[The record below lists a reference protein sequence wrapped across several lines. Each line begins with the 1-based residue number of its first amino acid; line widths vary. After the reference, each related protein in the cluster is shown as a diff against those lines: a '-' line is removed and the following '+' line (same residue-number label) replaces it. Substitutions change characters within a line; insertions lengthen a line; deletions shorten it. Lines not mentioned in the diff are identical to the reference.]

1 MKVEMLPRKAGKNL
15 NDANTYELSAL
26 QQAVGHEF
34 PRS

>member
-1 MKVEMLPRKAGKNL
+1 MKVEMLPRKAGNL